1 MIRKFKELSGEH
13 KFNALGVTILLCIVW
28 VALCSVFDSLVLG
41 VKKPE
46 PEVKVLKV
54 VKHSYEVDGKTYTL
68 NQKVTLVDDKLVVED
83 VEEGK

>member
-13 KFNALGVTILLCIVW
+13 KFNALAVTVLVCIVW

-54 VKHSYEVDGKTYTL
+54 VNHSYEVDGKTYTL
-68 NQKVTLVDDKLVVED
+68 NQKVTLVDGKLVVED